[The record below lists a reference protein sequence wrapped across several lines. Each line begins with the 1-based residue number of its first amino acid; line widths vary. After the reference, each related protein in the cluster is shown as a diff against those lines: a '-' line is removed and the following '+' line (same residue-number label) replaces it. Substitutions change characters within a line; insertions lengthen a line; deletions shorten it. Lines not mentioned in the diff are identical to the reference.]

1 MFTRANPPRYAVFAG
16 AGQRG
21 LAYAGVLCNLKTT
34 YVLELCAAVLGAA
47 GTSIGAFFAL
57 LVTCGFTSKEIL
69 AELTA
74 TPMSELLSLNIGL
87 LYSSYGMDDGVRLEA
102 FVNRLLFKKLNMVK
116 PTLKQLYDRTL
127 RTFIAVA
134 TDMGLYKP
142 VYLSASTHPDMTVS
156 RAVAIS
162 MAIPPVFCP
171 FKHGALTLVDGGF
184 VDNFPMHLFPPDLTV
199 GFRTQWNAGFSL
211 DGFEQY
217 FGRLCY
223 CAMAASEAAMW
234 EKLAPE
240 VKARIV
246 TIPTG
251 NVTTIDLRLTED
263 EKKLIIET
271 GRGAVL
277 STIFSIVGG
286 ITTSGASTIP
296 S

>member
-1 MFTRANPPRYAVFAG
+1 MFSRAHPPRYAVFAG

-21 LAYAGVLCNLKTT
+21 LAYAGVLCKLKAE
-34 YVLELCAAVLGAA
+34 YGLELCDVVLGAG
-47 GTSIGAFFAL
+47 GTSIGSFFAL
-57 LVTCGFTSKEIL
+57 LVTCGFTSEEIL
-69 AELTA
+69 MELNA

-87 LYSSYGMDDGVRLEA
+87 LYSNYGMDDGIRLEA
-102 FVNRLLFKKLNMVK
+102 FVNRLLQKKMDMIK
-116 PTLKQLYDRTL
+116 PTLKQLYERTKC
-127 RTFIAVA
+127 TFVGVA
-134 TDMGLYKP
+134 TDIGLYKP
-142 VYLSASTHPDMTVS
+142 VYLSARTYPDMPVS

-171 FKHGALTLVDGGF
+171 FKHNGQTLVDGGF

-234 EKLAPE
+234 EKLSDE
-240 VKARIV
+240 TKARIV

-251 NVTTIDLRLTED
+251 DVTTIDLRLNED
-263 EKKLIIET
+263 EKEQIIST
-271 GRGAVL
+271 GRATLLNKV
-277 STIFSIVGG
+277 FK
-286 ITTSGASTIP
+286 
-296 S
+296 